1 MAQLYHLVK
10 RNDPATPSD
19 NSTGLYYAS
28 RLSMGQVSTETL
40 AKELA
45 EEAGQSQGSVL
56 GLLED
61 LNNEIVE
68 QLLMGYKVRLGNIGL
83 LGLRFFGTG
92 SATEEEYSTD
102 NINNVRIKFVP
113 STALKSKIAMDSGNV
128 TLVEYSKEEDSTESE
143 S

>member
-1 MAQLYHLVK
+1 MDQGQ
-10 RNDPATPSD
+10 T
-19 NSTGLYYAS
+19 LYYAS

-83 LGLRFFGTG
+83 LSLRFFGDG
-92 SATEEEYSTD
+92 SETEEAYVTD

-113 STALKSKIAMDSGNV
+113 STTLKSKIAMDSGNV
-128 TLVEYSKEEDSTESE
+128 TLVQYDKDEDSTETESE